1 MIKATYEGFIQYFKT
16 FISPSSSS
24 SLMDPPPPWWM
35 CFGIVLPPQK
45 DQMCGKYKKNLYSEW
60 SECFWNLKF
69 AWMMCK
75 KKCVQMLYSFAF
87 CLLIGIGDIYFS
99 NTYSITFKN
108 YSPRIIENGQMSIRN
123 YLRVTA
129 FVSWISHAIPLSKNK
144 LQHQKTEM

>member
-1 MIKATYEGFIQYFKT
+1 MFLELKI
-16 FISPSSSS
+16 
-24 SLMDPPPPWWM
+24 
-35 CFGIVLPPQK
+35 
-45 DQMCGKYKKNLYSEW
+45 CG
-60 SECFWNLKF
+60 
-69 AWMMCK
+69 MMCR

-87 CLLIGIGDIYFS
+87 CLSIGIGDIYFS